1 MKQHQ
6 VTLGHAL
13 ALLKSEQNGNHR
25 PDLNK
30 LDAESQKYLEHL
42 RAKVSSGNIHSE
54 FPPKKNH
61 SSDDLV
67 TKLED
72 HFICCFLLETE
83 NGEQDCAKLYSGL
96 NDSYLCF
103 QEFVDVIRDYHLMS
117 RKLGSN

>member
-25 PDLNK
+25 SDLSK
-30 LDAESQKYLEHL
+30 LGTESQKYLERL
-42 RAKVSSGNIHSE
+42 RSKISSSNINSE

-61 SSDDLV
+61 SSDNLV

-72 HFICCFLLETE
+72 HFIYCFLLETE